1 MAHPTARKW
10 VITPVINGIRRVNP
24 LIIGV
29 NSLTSRGMSHQVGI
43 TIISNGDI
51 AIGNGILISFGSGF
65 GPFQWLS
72 LSLSWEYNDNDN
84 GCRYINHVF
93 LDMSIFTII
102 WRFPEM
108 GVPPNHPF

>member
-1 MAHPTARKW
+1 MY
-10 VITPVINGIRRVNP
+10 NGYI
-24 LIIGV
+24 
-29 NSLTSRGMSHQVGI
+29 
-43 TIISNGDI
+43 D
-51 AIGNGILISFGSGF
+51 IGNGILISFRSRF